1 MNRYLAL
8 GCLGIGLMVSPL
20 LGSFANSAVPANPKV
35 GMIDVEKTFAEST
48 AGKKANEA
56 FEKTR
61 KTKQSTLDQQQADLK
76 KEAADL
82 DKQRDI
88 LKPAALQ
95 AQKDALQ
102 KKFVALQET
111 YVKLE
116 RDLGTD
122 RTKIIEELLKQA
134 EPIIK
139 EIARGEGVQ
148 LIFEREALV
157 WWDPSTDLTSQLITK
172 MK

>member
-1 MNRYLAL
+1 
-8 GCLGIGLMVSPL
+8 MVSPL
-20 LGSFANSAVPANPKV
+20 LGSFANSAVPAAPKV
-35 GMIDVEKTFAEST
+35 GMIDVEKTFAESS
-48 AGKKANEA
+48 AGKKANDA

-61 KTKQSTLDQQQADLK
+61 KAKQQTLDNQQADLK
-76 KEAADL
+76 KRAADL
-82 DKQRDI
+82 DKQSTVM
-88 LKPAALQ
+88 KPEAVA

-102 KKFVALQET
+102 KEFVKLQET

-116 RDLGTD
+116 RDLGAD

-139 EIARGEGVQ
+139 EIARAEGVN

-157 WWDPSTDLTSQLITK
+157 WWDPTTDLTSQLIAK

>member
-20 LGSFANSAVPANPKV
+20 LGSFANSAVPATPKV
-35 GMIDVEKTFAEST
+35 GVIDVEKTFAESS
-48 AGKKANEA
+48 AGKKANEG
-56 FEKTR
+56 FEKQR
-61 KTKQSTLDQQQADLK
+61 KAKQATLDQQQTDLK
-76 KEAADL
+76 KRAADL
-82 DKQRDI
+82 DKQKDL
-88 LKPAALQ
+88 LKPDVLA
-95 AQKDALQ
+95 AQKDTLQ
-102 KKFVALQET
+102 KEFVKLQET

-116 RDLGTD
+116 HDLGAD
-122 RTKIIEELLKQA
+122 RAKIIEELLKQA

-139 EIARGEGVQ
+139 EIARTEGVQ

-157 WWDPSTDLTSQLITK
+157 WWDPATDLTSQLITK